1 MLFRHMEAS
10 PLAVSSRAGESVA
23 EAVERCKRIRVLQRE
38 VRRQEAALRRESQ
51 FNRKVEINAALRQVE
66 QALDQL
72 KC

>member
-1 MLFRHMEAS
+1 
-10 PLAVSSRAGESVA
+10 VA